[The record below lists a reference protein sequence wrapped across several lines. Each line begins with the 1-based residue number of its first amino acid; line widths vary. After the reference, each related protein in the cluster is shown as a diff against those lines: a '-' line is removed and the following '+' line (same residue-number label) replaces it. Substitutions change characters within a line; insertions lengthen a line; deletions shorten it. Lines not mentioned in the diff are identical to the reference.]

1 MTGRAIAIQLL
12 LGVATVLLIVFGA
25 RWALSE
31 APRAVEQRKGEMF
44 ALLAGEAAA
53 AQKELAAIVAR
64 TRENP
69 LDLVPFDGQRL
80 SVRYEARRPPADLG
94 QVFFSAE
101 RLEFVEQ
108 NQSAALAKYKSLLT
122 GTLDFTQQVM
132 ALRNIARLSRAAG
145 REAEALSAL
154 RDAVRIREAAD
165 EERLLA
171 FYELAEHD
179 DVEAQRLVAAIEEG
193 EFVGVRPGRRAYIH
207 EKLGGDD
214 GRRQALRAAE
224 ALLAGENPDDVV
236 TLPGRGVAWRLET
249 AGDGIELM
257 IVDLEDLLRSL
268 FSGVRDGRW
277 AISEEGGVPLGAP
290 LASVELGLGAASLAA
305 LDAQEKAAFWRRF
318 SFAAVP
324 ALLVAAAAVFLLLSD
339 VRTARLEKRKRDFL
353 WSITHEFKTPI
364 ANILLY
370 AETIHNHGGKD
381 PERVGGFARTIG
393 TEAQRLLEMVQQALG
408 VAAGKES
415 AFARKENF
423 DLCAVV
429 DSVIADFDSAAARRS
444 VDLEVTLP
452 ESPLHLIGMKDFVAR
467 AVSGILDNAVK
478 FAARKV
484 HLSVTSREESI
495 TIDVDDDGPGI
506 AQSEREKI
514 FEPFVQLGDSA
525 TRTAT
530 GTGLGLSL
538 VRQCVENGG
547 GRVTAD
553 RSAMGGALFRI
564 EYPRS

>member
-1 MTGRAIAIQLL
+1 MTGRAVAIQLL

-31 APRAVEQRKGEMF
+31 APRAVEQRKSEML

-53 AQKELAAIVAR
+53 AQKQLTAIVAR
-64 TRENP
+64 TRHNP
-69 LDLVPFDGQRL
+69 LDAIPF
-80 SVRYEARRPPADLG
+80 EARRLGVRFEPQLRAAGLG

-108 NQSAALAKYKSLLT
+108 DLSAALAKYKSLLT
-122 GTLDFTQQVM
+122 GTLDPTQQVN
-132 ALRNIARLSRAAG
+132 ALRNIARLSLATG
-145 REAEALSAL
+145 SDAEAISSL
-154 RDAVRIREAAD
+154 RDAARIREAAD

-171 FYELAEHD
+171 FYELAGHD
-179 DVEAQRLVAAIEEG
+179 DAEGRRLVTAIEEG
-193 EFVGVRPGRRAYIH
+193 EFVGVRPGRRAHIH
-207 EKLGGDD
+207 ERLGGD
-214 GRRQALRAAE
+214 GERRLALHAAE
-224 ALLAGENPDDVV
+224 ALLAAESPDDVV
-236 TLPGRGVAWRLET
+236 TLPGRMVAWRLEA
-249 AGDGIELM
+249 AGDGIEFM
-257 IVDLEDLLRSL
+257 IVALEDLLRSL
-268 FSGVRDGRW
+268 LPGVRTEQW
-277 AISEEGGVPLGAP
+277 ALSEEAGVPLGSP
-290 LASVELGLGAASLAA
+290 LASIELGLGSASLAE
-305 LDAQEKAAFWRRF
+305 LDAQESAAFWRRF
-318 SFAAVP
+318 SFAAGP
-324 ALLVAAAAVFLLLSD
+324 ALLVVAAAVFLLLSD

-370 AETIHNHGGKD
+370 AETIHKHGGKD
-381 PERVGGFARTIG
+381 PERVGGFAQTIG
-393 TEAQRLLEMVQQALG
+393 AEAQRLRDMGQQALG

-415 AFARKENF
+415 AFAKKERF
-423 DLCAVV
+423 DLRAVV
-429 DSVIADFDSAAARRS
+429 ESVIADHRSAAARRS
-444 VDLEVTLP
+444 IDFDLTLP
-452 ESPLHLIGMKDFVAR
+452 EAPLHMIGMRDFVAR

-478 FAARKV
+478 FAAHTVQVAVKY
-484 HLSVTSREESI
+484 TEQSI
-495 TIDVDDDGPGI
+495 TIDVDDDGPGF
-506 AQSEREKI
+506 AQSDRERI

-553 RSAMGGALFRI
+553 CSALGGALFRI